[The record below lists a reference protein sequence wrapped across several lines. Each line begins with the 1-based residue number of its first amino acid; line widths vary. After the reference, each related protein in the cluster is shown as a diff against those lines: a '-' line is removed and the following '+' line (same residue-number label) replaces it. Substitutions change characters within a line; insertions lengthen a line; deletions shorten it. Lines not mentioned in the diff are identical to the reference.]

1 MAASPGRAARGG
13 SGSKPTSMWL
23 VERQHIMQT
32 LAFTAGQIEGDRG
45 AAALLGLRPS
55 TLRGRM
61 AKHGITRAAALLA
74 GMPRVL
80 PTDWTLRAMQRQHIS
95 EVLAVASGRIEG
107 RAGAADLLGL
117 KPSTLRTRMTALG
130 IVRPSTPTS
139 TIGRRK

>member
-74 GMPRVL
+74 GMARVL
-80 PTDWTLRAMQRQHIS
+80 PTDWTLRAMQRQHVAT
-95 EVLAVASGRIEG
+95 VLAFTNGRIEV
-107 RAGAADLLGL
+107 RAGAADHLAL
-117 KPSTLRTRMTALG
+117 KPRTLRTRMAALG
-130 IVRPSTPTS
+130 ITR
-139 TIGRRK
+139 